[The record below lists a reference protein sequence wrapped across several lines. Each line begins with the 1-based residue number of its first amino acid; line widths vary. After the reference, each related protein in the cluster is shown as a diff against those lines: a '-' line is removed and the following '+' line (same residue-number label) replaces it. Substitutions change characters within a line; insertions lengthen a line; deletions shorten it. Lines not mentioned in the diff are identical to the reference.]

1 MSPAPEPIRSAVVVG
16 GGSAGFLAA
25 LTFRRMLPR
34 VKLTV
39 VHSPDI
45 PIIGVGES
53 TTPAVPVHLHEHLG
67 IDRNEF
73 HREVRPSWKLGL
85 RFEWGARDVPHF
97 NYTFDKYL
105 DQRIEGLSRWN
116 AFYCLHDMRD
126 ASPFNAIMDRDRSPA
141 NIRNG
146 RLSLDPRATY
156 HIPNASFI
164 DYLERKSVASG
175 AELIADQ
182 VVSVERNES
191 GGVKSLRL
199 AGGREL
205 EADLF
210 VDCSGFGSL
219 LLGKTLDE
227 PYLSYRDVLYC
238 DRAVVGSWSR
248 SDFPEDDTIRPYT
261 TMTTMKHGWCWR
273 IDFEDQVTRG
283 YVYSSQFCSEEEA
296 EFELRALQPQLAGA
310 DLRLL
315 KFPSGRRE
323 RYVVENVVAVGNA
336 SGFVEPLEATSL
348 HLIIEQLY
356 NLAWALT
363 DSDGVMTDSLRY
375 LLNERFASTWDD
387 VRDFL
392 ALHYKFNEHQDT
404 PFWRHCRAESPLGQI
419 QDMVDCYAE
428 VGPSRL
434 LARLTSNATIFGYAG
449 YASMLLG
456 LRVPTSLEPQLSR
469 RERERWDQYR
479 KSNAVAASQTLQMR
493 QALNRAYRS

>member
-1 MSPAPEPIRSAVVVG
+1 MPEPIRSAVVVG

-25 LTFRRMLPR
+25 LTFRRMLPQI
-34 VKLTV
+34 KLAV

-73 HREVRPSWKLGL
+73 HKEVRPSWKLGL
-85 RFEWGARDVPHF
+85 RFEWGAKDVPHF
-97 NYTFDKYL
+97 NYTFDGYL
-105 DQRIEGLSRWN
+105 DKRIEGLSKWN
-116 AFYCLHDMRD
+116 AFYCLHNMRD
-126 ASPFNAIMDRDRSPA
+126 ASTFNAIMDRNRSPA
-141 NIRNG
+141 TMRNG

-164 DYLERKSVASG
+164 DFLERKSVASG

-182 VVSVERNES
+182 VVGVERNET
-191 GGVKSLRL
+191 GGVKSLML
-199 AGGREL
+199 AGGRKL

-210 VDCSGFGSL
+210 VDCSGFGSI
-219 LLGKTLDE
+219 LLGKTLEE
-227 PYLSYRDVLYC
+227 PYISYRDALYC

-248 SDFPEDDTIRPYT
+248 ADFPEDDTIRPYT

-273 IDFEDQVTRG
+273 IDFEDAVTRG

-323 RYVVENVVAVGNA
+323 RYIVENVVAVGNA

-356 NLAWALT
+356 NLTWALT
-363 DSDGVMTDSLRY
+363 DSDRILTDSLRN

-392 ALHYKFNEHQDT
+392 ALHYKYNEHQDT
-404 PFWRHCRAESPLGQI
+404 PFWRHCRAESPLGSLA
-419 QDMVDCYAE
+419 DMVDHYAE

-434 LARLTSNATIFGYAG
+434 LARLTSNATIFGYGG

-456 LRVPTSLEPQLSR
+456 LRVPTTVKREITH
-469 RERERWDQYR
+469 RERQRWDAYR

-493 QALNRAYRS
+493 QALNRAYRGS

>member
-1 MSPAPEPIRSAVVVG
+1 MPEPIRSAVVVG

-25 LTFRRMLPR
+25 LTFRRMLPQI
-34 VKLTV
+34 KLAV

-73 HREVRPSWKLGL
+73 HKEVRPSWKLGL
-85 RFEWGARDVPHF
+85 RFEWGAKDVPHF
-97 NYTFDKYL
+97 NYTFDGYL
-105 DQRIEGLSRWN
+105 DKRIEGLSKWN
-116 AFYCLHDMRD
+116 AFYCLHNMRD
-126 ASPFNAIMDRDRSPA
+126 ASTFNAIMDRNRSPA
-141 NIRNG
+141 TMRNG

-164 DYLERKSVASG
+164 DFLERKSVASG

-182 VVSVERNES
+182 VVGVERNET
-191 GGVKSLRL
+191 GGVKSLML
-199 AGGREL
+199 AGGRKL

-210 VDCSGFGSL
+210 VDCSGFGSI
-219 LLGKTLDE
+219 LLGKTLEE
-227 PYLSYRDVLYC
+227 PYISYRDALYC

-248 SDFPEDDTIRPYT
+248 ADFPEDDTIRPYT

-273 IDFEDQVTRG
+273 IDFEDAVTRG

-310 DLRLL
+310 DLRVL

-356 NLAWALT
+356 NLTWALT
-363 DSDGVMTDSLRY
+363 DSDRILTDSLRN

-392 ALHYKFNEHQDT
+392 ALHYKYNEHQDT
-404 PFWRHCRAESPLGQI
+404 PFWRHCRAESPLGSLE
-419 QDMVDCYAE
+419 DMVDHYAE

-434 LARLTSNATIFGYAG
+434 LARLTSNATIFGYGG

-456 LRVPTSLEPQLSR
+456 LRVPTTVKREITH
-469 RERERWDQYR
+469 RERQRWDAYR

-493 QALNRAYRS
+493 QALNRAYRG

>member
-1 MSPAPEPIRSAVVVG
+1 MPEPVRRIVVVG

-25 LTFRRMLPR
+25 LTFRTMLPD
-34 VKLTV
+34 VHLSV

-45 PIIGVGES
+45 PVIGVGES

-73 HREVRPSWKLGL
+73 HKEVRPSWKLGL
-85 RFEWGARDVPHF
+85 KFEWGAKNVPHF
-97 NYTFDKYL
+97 NYTFDRYL
-105 DQRIEGLSRWN
+105 DQKIEGLSRWN
-116 AFYCLHDMRD
+116 AFYCLYDMRD
-126 ASPFNAIMDRDRSPA
+126 ASAFNAIMDRNRSPA
-141 NIRNG
+141 TIRQG
-146 RLSLDPRATY
+146 RLNLDPRATY
-156 HIPNASFI
+156 HLPNASFI
-164 DYLERKSVASG
+164 DFLERKSAAAG

-182 VVSVERNES
+182 VVGVERNES

-199 AGGREL
+199 TGGREL
-205 EADLF
+205 EADLYI
-210 VDCSGFGSL
+210 DCSGFASV
-219 LLGKTLDE
+219 LLGRTLEE
-227 PYLSYRDVLYC
+227 PYRSYRDALYC
-238 DRAVVGSWSR
+238 DCALVGSWSR
-248 SDFPEDDTIRPYT
+248 ADFPEDDIIRSYT

-273 IDFEDQVTRG
+273 IDFEDLVTRG
-283 YVYSSQFCSEEEA
+283 YVYSSQFCSEAEA
-296 EFELRALQPQLAGA
+296 ESELRALQPQLADA
-310 DLRLL
+310 ELRLL

-323 RYVVENVVAVGNA
+323 RYIVHNVAAVGNA

-363 DSDGVMTDSLRY
+363 DSDCILPDSLRW

-392 ALHYKFNEHQDT
+392 ALHYKFNQHQDT

-419 QDMVDCYAE
+419 QEMVDHYAQ

-434 LARLTSNATIFGYAG
+434 LSRLTSNATIFGYGG

-456 LRVPTSLEPQLSR
+456 LRVPTSLKPELTR
-469 RERERWDQYR
+469 RERERWNQYR
-479 KSNAVAASQTLQMR
+479 KSNAAAASQTLQMR
-493 QALNRAYRS
+493 QALNLAYRGS

>member
-1 MSPAPEPIRSAVVVG
+1 MSEPIRRIVVVG

-25 LTFRRMLPR
+25 LTFRTMLPAAR
-34 VKLTV
+34 LSV

-45 PIIGVGES
+45 PVIGVGES
-53 TTPAVPVHLHEHLG
+53 TTPAVPVHLHETLG

-85 RFEWGARDVPHF
+85 KFEWGAADVPHF
-97 NYTFDKYL
+97 NYTFDRYL
-105 DQRIEGLSRWN
+105 DQRIEGLSKWN

-126 ASPFNAIMDRDRSPA
+126 ASTFNAIMDRNRSPA
-141 NIRNG
+141 TLRQG
-146 RLSLDPRATY
+146 RLNLDPRATY

-164 DYLERKSVASG
+164 DFLERKSAAAG
-175 AELIADQ
+175 AELVADQ
-182 VVSVERNES
+182 VVDVERNES

-210 VDCSGFGSL
+210 IDCSGFGSV
-219 LLGKTLDE
+219 LLGRTLEE
-227 PYLSYRDVLYC
+227 PYRFYRDALYC
-238 DRAVVGSWSR
+238 DRALVGSWAR
-248 SDFPEDDTIRPYT
+248 AAFPEDDAIRPYT

-273 IDFEDQVTRG
+273 IDFEDLVTRG
-283 YVYSSQFCSEEEA
+283 YVYSSQFCSEQEA
-296 EFELRALQPQLAGA
+296 ESELRALQPQLADA
-310 DLRLL
+310 ELRLL

-323 RYVVENVVAVGNA
+323 RYIVHNVAAVGNA

-363 DSDGVMTDSLRY
+363 DSGCILTDSLRW

-392 ALHYKFNEHQDT
+392 ALHYKFNQHQDT

-419 QDMVDCYAE
+419 QDMVDHYAQ

-434 LARLTSNATIFGYAG
+434 LARLTSSATIFGYGG
-449 YASMLLG
+449 YTSMLLG
-456 LRVPTSLEPQLSR
+456 LRVPTSAKPELTRQ
-469 RERERWDQYR
+469 ERERWNQYR
-479 KSNAVAASQTLQMR
+479 KSNAAAASQTLQMR
-493 QALNRAYRS
+493 QALNLAYRGS

>member
-1 MSPAPEPIRSAVVVG
+1 MSEPIRRIVVVG

-25 LTFRRMLPR
+25 LTFRTMLPAAR
-34 VKLTV
+34 LSV

-45 PIIGVGES
+45 PVIGVGES
-53 TTPAVPVHLHEHLG
+53 TTPAVPVHLHETLG

-85 RFEWGARDVPHF
+85 KFEWGAADVPHF
-97 NYTFDKYL
+97 NYTFDRYL
-105 DQRIEGLSRWN
+105 DQKIEGLSKWN

-126 ASPFNAIMDRDRSPA
+126 ASTFNAIMDRNRSPA
-141 NIRNG
+141 TLRQG
-146 RLSLDPRATY
+146 RLNLDPRATY

-164 DYLERKSVASG
+164 DFLERKSAAAG
-175 AELIADQ
+175 AELVADQ
-182 VVSVERNES
+182 VVDVERNES

-210 VDCSGFGSL
+210 IDCSGFGSV
-219 LLGKTLDE
+219 LLGRTLEE
-227 PYLSYRDVLYC
+227 PYRSYRDALYC
-238 DRAVVGSWSR
+238 DRALVGSWAR
-248 SDFPEDDTIRPYT
+248 AAFPEDDAIRPYT

-273 IDFEDQVTRG
+273 IDFEDLVTRG
-283 YVYSSQFCSEEEA
+283 YVYSSQFCSEQEA
-296 EFELRALQPQLAGA
+296 ESELRALQPQLADA
-310 DLRLL
+310 ELRLL

-323 RYVVENVVAVGNA
+323 RYIVHNVAAVGNA

-356 NLAWALT
+356 NLTWALT
-363 DSDGVMTDSLRY
+363 DSDHVLTDSLRY
-375 LLNERFASTWDD
+375 LLNERFGSTWDD

-392 ALHYKFNEHQDT
+392 ALHYKFNQHQDT

-419 QDMVDCYAE
+419 QDIVDHYAQ

-434 LARLTSNATIFGYAG
+434 LARLTSNATIFGYGG

-456 LRVPTSLEPQLSR
+456 LRVPTSVKPELTR
-469 RERERWDQYR
+469 RERERWNQYR
-479 KSNAVAASQTLQMR
+479 KSNAAAASQTLQMR
-493 QALNRAYRS
+493 QALNLAYRGS

>member
-1 MSPAPEPIRSAVVVG
+1 MRRPSRRQSRRLLRDSVDMPEPIRSAVVVG
-16 GGSAGFLAA
+16 GGSAGFLVA
-25 LTFRRMLPR
+25 LTFRRMLPQ

-126 ASPFNAIMDRDRSPA
+126 ASTFNAIMDRDRSPA

-164 DYLERKSVASG
+164 NYLERKSVASG

-191 GGVKSLRL
+191 GGVNSLKL

-219 LLGKTLDE
+219 LLGADPGGALHLL
-227 PYLSYRDVLYC
+227 PR
-238 DRAVVGSWSR
+238 
-248 SDFPEDDTIRPYT
+248 
-261 TMTTMKHGWCWR
+261 
-273 IDFEDQVTRG
+273 
-283 YVYSSQFCSEEEA
+283 
-296 EFELRALQPQLAGA
+296 RALLRPRSG
-310 DLRLL
+310 RLL
-315 KFPSGRRE
+315 VARRLPRGRHD
-323 RYVVENVVAVGNA
+323 
-336 SGFVEPLEATSL
+336 P
-348 HLIIEQLY
+348 
-356 NLAWALT
+356 
-363 DSDGVMTDSLRY
+363 
-375 LLNERFASTWDD
+375 
-387 VRDFL
+387 
-392 ALHYKFNEHQDT
+392 ALHNDDHNE
-404 PFWRHCRAESPLGQI
+404 
-419 QDMVDCYAE
+419 
-428 VGPSRL
+428 
-434 LARLTSNATIFGYAG
+434 ARLVLAH
-449 YASMLLG
+449 
-456 LRVPTSLEPQLSR
+456 
-469 RERERWDQYR
+469 
-479 KSNAVAASQTLQMR
+479 
-493 QALNRAYRS
+493 

>member
-1 MSPAPEPIRSAVVVG
+1 MVG

-25 LTFRRMLPR
+25 LTFRRMLPQI
-34 VKLTV
+34 KLTV
-39 VHSPDI
+39 VRSPDI

-53 TTPAVPVHLHEHLG
+53 TTPAVPLHLHEHLG
-67 IDRNEF
+67 LDRNEF
-73 HREVRPSWKLGL
+73 HKEVRPSWKLGL
-85 RFEWGARDVPHF
+85 RFEWGAKDVPHF

-105 DQRIEGLSRWN
+105 DQRIEGLPKWN

-126 ASPFNAIMDRDRSPA
+126 ASTFNAIMDRDRSPA
-141 NIRNG
+141 TIRNG

-164 DYLERKSVASG
+164 DYLERKSAASG
-175 AELIADQ
+175 AELIADE
-182 VVSVERNES
+182 VVRVERNQS
-191 GGVKSLRL
+191 GGVKLLKL

-219 LLGKTLDE
+219 LLGKTLEE

-248 SDFPEDDTIRPYT
+248 TDSPENDTIRPYT

-273 IDFEDQVTRG
+273 IDFEDAVTRG

-296 EFELRALQPQLAGA
+296 ELELRALQPQLADA
-310 DLRLL
+310 ELRLL

-323 RYVVENVVAVGNA
+323 RYIVENVVAVGNA

-356 NLAWALT
+356 NLTWALT
-363 DSDGVMTDSLRY
+363 DSDRILSDSLRH

-404 PFWRHCRAESPLGQI
+404 LFWRHCRAESPLGQI
-419 QDMVDCYAE
+419 QDMVDHYHS

-434 LARLTSNATIFGYAG
+434 LARLTTNATIFGYSG

-456 LRVPTSLEPQLSR
+456 LRVPTSVEPQMSR
-469 RERERWDQYR
+469 RERERWDAYR
-479 KSNAVAASQTLQMR
+479 KSNATAASQTLQMR
-493 QALNRAYRS
+493 QALNRAYRG